1 MANGPDRLPA
11 AGPLDATQQHPPLP
25 TRGRMSDAPAAS
37 GLKGSAGA
45 EDMRT
50 RSGRRSFLTS
60 AKETSWIS
68 RGRKGMTDMCTGSYG
83 YPAGR
88 SSPKA
93 RLTPGKKRAIAG
105 AACLATVLLLAA
117 LIAFLLGGH
126 TPSLPETKLCDT
138 LPCRLHAQL
147 LTRDLNRSIDPC
159 EDFSAFVCSS
169 WLPPTNRR
177 EHVKT
182 PVDDTAFSRLAI
194 FRELLI
200 KGALKFPV
208 AAKALDMYKYCMN
221 AEDHGGAYLPQFLAL
236 MREMGLSWP
245 EPPLA
250 DADPL
255 GLLVALSYRWQVHLW
270 FEIRVLTRRGEW
282 LLAFS
287 PAPSLPFLLDQYK
300 AVKDRRSFAV
310 YWMGY
315 YRDLHLN
322 TTAPVDHASL
332 QATIEETRNMEGTV
346 LTQLCKLIFT
356 RMRTPAAFRLADIG
370 NHSEPITADTWM
382 NLLREN
388 VALRPEL
395 AATDDVNLSDEN
407 LLKTVG
413 GLLGDYQRPRLF
425 SLFGWTFVQ
434 MFVPIGEPRML
445 LRRFGARHKVEVY
458 RSQFCS
464 FHTESTYRAL
474 VLSLEVAIDDKEK
487 DREVIAAGFQ
497 KLVSTAVKKVEGASW
512 LDDDG
517 KRVASEKLR
526 SVKMRA
532 WPEEQLLNNE
542 ALEEIYKEYPSTGQL
557 FVELWIQARRV
568 THRASGRVRSINDSQ
583 VYWEALKLPSNFP
596 PSYPRLDYVLDTLDV
611 PTYMVYPPLYYSGGT
626 NSMFFGG
633 LGYLLAYNLVRALD
647 KEGVRWLPNGT
658 EVECIF
664 SEETRKA
671 YQERDSCLSSYG
683 LASVFPELP
692 ATEIAYAAMED
703 SDNGNVVYIA
713 EDISPAKALFMTMCY
728 MSCTI
733 HGFQSALAADSNK
746 IVRNSAAFASA
757 FDCPTGSKMNP
768 PKKCNFFG

>member
-1 MANGPDRLPA
+1 MANGPDRLAA

-25 TRGRMSDAPAAS
+25 TRGRLSDAPAAS

-83 YPAGR
+83 YPVGR

-105 AACLATVLLLAA
+105 AACLATVLLLAT

-169 WLPPTNRR
+169 CLPPTNRR

-236 MREMGLSWP
+236 MREMGLNWP

-322 TTAPVDHASL
+322 TTAPVDHSSL

-395 AATDDVNLSDEN
+395 AATDDVNLSD
-407 LLKTVG
+407 
-413 GLLGDYQRPRLF
+413 
-425 SLFGWTFVQ
+425 
-434 MFVPIGEPRML
+434 
-445 LRRFGARHKVEVY
+445 
-458 RSQFCS
+458 
-464 FHTESTYRAL
+464 
-474 VLSLEVAIDDKEK
+474 
-487 DREVIAAGFQ
+487 
-497 KLVSTAVKKVEGASW
+497 
-512 LDDDG
+512 
-517 KRVASEKLR
+517 
-526 SVKMRA
+526 
-532 WPEEQLLNNE
+532 
-542 ALEEIYKEYPSTGQL
+542 
-557 FVELWIQARRV
+557 
-568 THRASGRVRSINDSQ
+568 
-583 VYWEALKLPSNFP
+583 
-596 PSYPRLDYVLDTLDV
+596 
-611 PTYMVYPPLYYSGGT
+611 
-626 NSMFFGG
+626 
-633 LGYLLAYNLVRALD
+633 
-647 KEGVRWLPNGT
+647 
-658 EVECIF
+658 
-664 SEETRKA
+664 
-671 YQERDSCLSSYG
+671 
-683 LASVFPELP
+683 
-692 ATEIAYAAMED
+692 
-703 SDNGNVVYIA
+703 
-713 EDISPAKALFMTMCY
+713 
-728 MSCTI
+728 
-733 HGFQSALAADSNK
+733 
-746 IVRNSAAFASA
+746 
-757 FDCPTGSKMNP
+757 
-768 PKKCNFFG
+768 